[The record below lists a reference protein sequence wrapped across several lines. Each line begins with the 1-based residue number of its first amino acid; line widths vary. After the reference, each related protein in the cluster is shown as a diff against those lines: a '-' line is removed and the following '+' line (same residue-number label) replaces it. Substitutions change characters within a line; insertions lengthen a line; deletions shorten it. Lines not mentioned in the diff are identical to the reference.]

1 MTRPISEDSPLVL
14 ASASPRRKQL
24 LRQIGIPFR
33 TITSRVHEDP
43 LSRDPLVNAR
53 LLAEAKADAVF
64 DKCEDSWILG
74 ADTIVVLGKAD
85 LGKPADEDQAFSML
99 RQLSGREHRVI
110 TGFCL
115 VAPDSRKS
123 HSEAVVTR
131 VTFKALTKRE
141 ILGYIATGEP
151 FGKAGGYGIQGVGA
165 FLVKRINGS
174 YTNVVGL
181 PLCALVNALLAIG
194 ALKKFPIPSRPCF
207 PAGGGFRKGS
217 PLLPRKG

>member
-1 MTRPISEDSPLVL
+1 MTRPVSKDSPLVL
-14 ASASPRRKQL
+14 ASASPRRKRL

-33 TITSRVHEDP
+33 TITSRIDEDP
-43 LSRDPLVNAR
+43 LSRNPVLNAR
-53 LLAEAKADAVF
+53 LLAEAKACAVT
-64 DKCEDSWILG
+64 DKCGENWVLG
-74 ADTIVVLGKAD
+74 ADTIVALGRAD
-85 LGKPADEDQAFSML
+85 LGKPADVDQAFSML

-131 VTFKALTKRE
+131 VTFKTLTKRE

-151 FGKAGGYGIQGVGA
+151 FGKAGGYGIQGIGA
-165 FLVKRINGS
+165 FLVKRISGS

-181 PLCALVNALLAIG
+181 PLCALVNALLAAG
-194 ALKKFPIPSRPCF
+194 ALKEFPIPS
-207 PAGGGFRKGS
+207 
-217 PLLPRKG
+217 